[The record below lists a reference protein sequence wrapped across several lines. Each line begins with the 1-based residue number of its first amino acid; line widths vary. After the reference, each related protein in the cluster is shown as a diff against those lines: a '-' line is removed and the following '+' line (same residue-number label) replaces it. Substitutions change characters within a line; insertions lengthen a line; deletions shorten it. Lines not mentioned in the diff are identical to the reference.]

1 MMALAHVFDFCP
13 SFRFMMLL
21 QKAEEERKTS
31 HQRSIYHDQSIS
43 PVLGRVCISIY
54 KCITSS
60 TARGG
65 GGSFRI
71 GNL

>member
-31 HQRSIYHDQSIS
+31 HQRSIYHVLSIS
-43 PVLGRVCISIY
+43 PVLGRVCTSVYIIY
-54 KCITSS
+54 IY
-60 TARGG
+60 
-65 GGSFRI
+65 I
-71 GNL
+71 YIYIYI